1 MRTAEASR
9 MKPGPYL
16 VFGQS
21 ARNELSVPQTF
32 GRTSIFSQQ
41 LRQRDGGF
49 DVDHRSARSRSSSS
63 RMVASR
69 ATGCRGTL
77 PPGPISGGV
86 NHPPRTNSASTASS
100 TAWLRPCVGGIS
112 SATTRSRSVINTV
125 SPPAA
130 RRTYSLSLFLRTL
143 SPTALTG
150 WKVAPGSH
158 HVKGGVAIVSTSV
171 TLSNGACLMEQ
182 RPLTQTATAAARCGG
197 QSTRDAD

>member
-1 MRTAEASR
+1 MTGFRGGGLSLMSVGGVIQPWRTASASIA
-9 MKPGPYL
+9 
-16 VFGQS
+16 S
-21 ARNELSVPQTF
+21 ARIGARPD
-32 GRTSIFSQQ
+32 R
-41 LRQRDGGF
+41 GG
-49 DVDHRSARSRSSSS
+49 
-63 RMVASR
+63 
-69 ATGCRGTL
+69 T
-77 PPGPISGGV
+77 
-86 NHPPRTNSASTASS
+86 
-100 TAWLRPCVGGIS
+100 S